1 MELII
6 NIGISGAGKSTWT
19 TQFIKENPNY
29 LRINRDDIR
38 KTLVGNLDGYYQRK
52 DLQTIETLINQIE
65 ESLFIKIINNAQYNL
80 IIDNTHLKMSY
91 ISRWFKLFKEL
102 EGYSEI
108 VFKFKLFDIDL
119 NEARGRMWIRD
130 ELLYNTH
137 EDGNVSNCNQLDYID
152 KQFEQYQQ
160 IKKHIET
167 NFKNNIL

>member
-1 MELII
+1 MEVIF
-6 NIGISGAGKSTWT
+6 NIGISGAGKSTWS
-19 TQFIKENPNY
+19 TQFIKNNPNY

-52 DLQTIETLINQIE
+52 DLQTIEQLINSIE

-91 ISRWFKLFKEL
+91 INKWFKIIKNL

-108 VFKFKLFDIDL
+108 NFKFKIFDVAL
-119 NEARGRMWIRD
+119 NEARGRIWNR
-130 ELLYNTH
+130 EGLYISSLVTII
-137 EDGNVSNCNQLDYID
+137 ECKELDYID

-160 IKKHIET
+160 IKKHIQIH
-167 NFKNNIL
+167 FPNNII